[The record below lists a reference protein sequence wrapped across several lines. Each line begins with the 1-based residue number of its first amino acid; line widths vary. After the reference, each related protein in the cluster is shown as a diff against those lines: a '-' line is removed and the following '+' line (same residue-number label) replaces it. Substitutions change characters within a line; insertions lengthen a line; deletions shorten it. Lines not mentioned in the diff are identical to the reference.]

1 MNKRKDDVQPD
12 QLLLGEDEQL
22 TLLRHAWRNAL
33 QELLPNVAQSSRGFL
48 EQVIPIAYRE
58 GCVLLQI
65 EGGFA
70 REWVNKRHKREI
82 EELLSNYLN
91 ETIQV
96 KITAPNLTSSSP
108 EPVEHQAAV
117 MIQTEP
123 SAPALP
129 KPRLN
134 PRYTFEQFVE
144 GKSNRLAFAG
154 AKAVVDTPGVRYNPL
169 FIYST
174 PGLGKTHLLHAIG
187 QALLRIQPQ
196 ARVMYFSAEEF
207 LQSYVRSVR
216 EGKTE
221 DFRAAHRSVHLWLVD
236 DVQFLGG
243 RDRTQEEFFHIFNVL
258 YQSGRQ
264 IVLTSDRPPR
274 EIIALEERLRTRFE
288 QGLCADIAMPD
299 FELRL
304 AILQAKA
311 EMDGIPLPEEVGVFI
326 ADKVQSNIR
335 ALEGALTKLAAHSSL
350 NGEPIN
356 MEMAAEILR
365 SYFVEA
371 KPAKVGT
378 DLILSTV
385 CELFQVPKE
394 DLVGKSR
401 KSEVAFVRQL
411 AMYAMREMTEETWK
425 RIAQVFGRD
434 DHTTIMYA
442 HQQISEKVGIDPEIK
457 RKVQEIK
464 RKVYSLNS

>member
-22 TLLRHAWRNAL
+22 TLLRRAWRNTL

-48 EQVIPIAYRE
+48 EQVVPASYRE

-65 EGGFA
+65 DGGFA

-96 KITAPNLTSSSP
+96 QIAAPSTAAASS
-108 EPVEHQAAV
+108 ELVEHQAAV
-117 MIQTEP
+117 MIQTESP
-123 SAPALP
+123 APALP

-134 PRYTFEQFVE
+134 PRYTFAQFVE

-154 AKAVVDTPGVRYNPL
+154 ARAVVDAPGIRYNPL

-187 QALLRIQPQ
+187 QALQRIQPQ

-236 DVQFLGG
+236 DVHFLGG

-288 QGLCADIAMPD
+288 QGLCADIAAPD

-311 EMDGIPLPEEVGVFI
+311 EMDGIPLPEDVAVFI

-335 ALEGALTKLAAHSSL
+335 ALEGALTRLAAHASL

-356 MEMAAEILR
+356 LDMTAEILR

-378 DLILSTV
+378 DLILSAV
-385 CELFQVPKE
+385 CELFQVQKE
-394 DLVGKSR
+394 ELVGKSR
-401 KSEVAFVRQL
+401 RSEVTFIRQL

-434 DHTTIMYA
+434 DHTTIIHAYQKIS
-442 HQQISEKVGIDPEIK
+442 QQVGSDPDIK

-464 RKVYSLNS
+464 RKIYSMNR

>member
-1 MNKRKDDVQPD
+1 MNKRKDDLQQD

-22 TLLRHAWRNAL
+22 TLLRRAWRNTL
-33 QELLPNVAQSSRGFL
+33 QELLPNVAQSSKGFL
-48 EQVIPIAYRE
+48 EQVVPINYRE

-65 EGGFA
+65 DGGFA

-82 EELLSNYLN
+82 EELLSQYLG

-96 KITAPNLTSSSP
+96 QIAAPNIT
-108 EPVEHQAAV
+108 PVSESAEHQAVV
-117 MIQTEP
+117 MIQTE
-123 SAPALP
+123 SSVPALP

-134 PRYTFEQFVE
+134 SRYTFEQFVE

-154 AKAVVDTPGVRYNPL
+154 AKAVVEALAIRYNPL

-187 QALLRIQPQ
+187 QALLRVQPQ

-288 QGLCADIAMPD
+288 QGLCADIAAPD

-311 EMDGIPLPEEVGVFI
+311 EMDGIPLPEEVGIFI

-335 ALEGALTKLAAHSSL
+335 ALEGALTRLAAHASL
-350 NGEPIN
+350 NSEPIDLD
-356 MEMAAEILR
+356 MAAEILR

-371 KPAKVGT
+371 KPAKV
-378 DLILSTV
+378 DASLVLSAV
-385 CELFQVPKE
+385 CEFFQVPKE
-394 DLVGKSR
+394 ELISKSR
-401 KSEVAFVRQL
+401 RGELAFIRQL
-411 AMYAMREMTEETWK
+411 AMYAVREMTGETWK

-434 DHTTIMYA
+434 DHTTVMYA
-442 HQQISEKVGIDPEIK
+442 HQQISQKVGSDPDIK
-457 RKVQEIK
+457 KKVQEIR
-464 RKVYSLNS
+464 RKIYSMNN